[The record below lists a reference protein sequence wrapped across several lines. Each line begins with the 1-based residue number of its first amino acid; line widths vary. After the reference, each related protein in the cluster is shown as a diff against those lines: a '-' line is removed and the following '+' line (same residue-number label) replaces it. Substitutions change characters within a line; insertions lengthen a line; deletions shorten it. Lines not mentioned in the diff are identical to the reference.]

1 MAMPSRERADA
12 GADRRIVGS
21 WISENPGAH
30 ARLTEVDDPGEPGRV
45 VFVVNVPDRDEMTRA
60 REELAGLMRSPEQLR
75 VRRWKP
81 SRAEI
86 DSVQAWVWSTRRSLV
101 GSGTRVV
108 ATWIDVRS
116 GLLSIS
122 LNRIDRKYADEL
134 EAATDGLAFVR
145 PEPDMG
151 TMLGPG
157 DA

>member
-1 MAMPSRERADA
+1 MPSRKQADA

-21 WISENPGAH
+21 WISENPGTH
-30 ARLTEVDDPGEPGRV
+30 VRLTEVDDPDEPGRV

-86 DSVQAWVWSTRRSLV
+86 DSVQAWVWSTRRSLDE
-101 GSGTRVV
+101 SGTRVV

>member
-1 MAMPSRERADA
+1 MPSREQANTE
-12 GADRRIVGS
+12 ADRRIVGD
-21 WISENPGAH
+21 WISANRQAH
-30 ARLTEVDDPGEPGRV
+30 ARLTEVEDPDEPGRV
-45 VFVVNVPDRDEMTRA
+45 VLVVNVPDRDEMIRA
-60 REELAGLMRSPEQLR
+60 REELADLMRCPEQLR

-86 DSVQAWVWSTRRSLV
+86 DSVQAWVWNTNRPHLGRD
-101 GSGTRVV
+101 TQVV
-108 ATWIDVRS
+108 ATWIDVWS

-145 PEPDMG
+145 PEPDTG
-151 TMLGPG
+151 TMLGPR

>member
-1 MAMPSRERADA
+1 MTSREQADA
-12 GADRRIVGS
+12 EADRLIVGS
-21 WISENPGAH
+21 WISENPHAH
-30 ARLTEVDDPGEPGRV
+30 ARLTEVDDPDEPGRV
-45 VFVVNVPDRDEMTRA
+45 VYVVNVPDRDEMIRA
-60 REELAGLMRSPEQLR
+60 RQELAGLMRSPEQLR

-86 DSVQAWVWSTRRSLV
+86 DSVQAWVWSTRRSPV
-101 GSGTRVV
+101 GRGTRVV

-134 EAATDGLAFVR
+134 EVATDGLAFVR
-145 PEPDMG
+145 PEPDTG
-151 TMLGPG
+151 TMLGPA